1 MGALAVPY
9 LEPEVV
15 VECVLCS
22 TEADAMRRTP
32 SNLFW
37 TKCSRYSVPLV
48 VLNRH
53 SGSPTAGEWHDMEVT
68 AKARFPEYRW
78 HRPLHD
84 NPHFYFH
91 AADTRKLCNIDHAI
105 AE

>member
-1 MGALAVPY
+1 
-9 LEPEVV
+9 
-15 VECVLCS
+15 
-22 TEADAMRRTP
+22 MRRTP

-53 SGSPTAGEWHDMEVT
+53 SGAQQQESGTTWKLT

-91 AADTRKLCNIDHAI
+91 ATDTRKLCNIDHAI